1 MAKTPK
7 DNKDI
12 KSEAKSPSGKTTT
25 TVSPPR
31 KSTLGNNR
39 SPSKL
44 IKKSHQH
51 QIKCFVPATD
61 IAIVR
66 FTKPD
71 GNQPSF
77 LKPTLQALEEDEGK
91 KDECKI
97 VFMTELR
104 DPNGNNCAWIN
115 TSSTGKEYTHDIMI
129 VNLMGESPKAV
140 LSDIVKVINDVTL
153 QVKTMYQYGAPKFN
167 NGGIISCGNHSI
179 SHYLL
184 DDDCVSLIKRFY
196 EHTDTKD
203 DFMGYE
209 HRDAVLVEVF
219 GDKEVGM
226 DVIAGVTDEEWEID
240 Y

>member
-1 MAKTPK
+1 MAKATK
-7 DNKDI
+7 DKDQ
-12 KSEAKSPSGKTTT
+12 KGEAKSLPSKATTT
-25 TVSPPR
+25 ASPPR

-44 IKKSHQH
+44 VKKSYQH
-51 QIKCFVPATD
+51 QIKCVVPATD

-77 LKPTLQALEEDEGK
+77 LKPTLQALEGDEGK
-91 KDECKI
+91 KDECKM

-115 TSSTGKEYTHDIMI
+115 TSSTGKEYTHDVMI
-129 VNLMGESPKAV
+129 VNLMNESPKAV
-140 LSDIVKVINDVTL
+140 LNDIVKVINDVTG
-153 QVKTMYQYGAPKFN
+153 QVKSMYQYGAPKFN
-167 NGGIISCGNHSI
+167 NGGIVSCEDRPLSY
-179 SHYLL
+179 YLM
-184 DDDCVSLIKRFY
+184 DDDCVSVIKRFY
-196 EHTDTKD
+196 EHTDTKE
-203 DFMGYE
+203 DFMEYE
-209 HRDAVLVEVF
+209 LRDAVLVEVF

-226 DVIAGVTDEEWEID
+226 DVIMGVSDEDWEIN